1 MEYIVQITELLSHQ
15 ITIEASSAEEAKQK
29 IQDSY
34 YNDDI
39 ELTADDYVD
48 GSVQFEV
55 ISEMA

>member
-15 ITIEASSAEEAKQK
+15 ITIEAETAEEAKQK

-55 ISEMA
+55 VGNG

>member
-15 ITIEASSAEEAKQK
+15 ITIEADTAEEAKQK

-34 YNDDI
+34 YNCDI
-39 ELTADDYVD
+39 VLTADDYVD

-55 ISEMA
+55 VGNG